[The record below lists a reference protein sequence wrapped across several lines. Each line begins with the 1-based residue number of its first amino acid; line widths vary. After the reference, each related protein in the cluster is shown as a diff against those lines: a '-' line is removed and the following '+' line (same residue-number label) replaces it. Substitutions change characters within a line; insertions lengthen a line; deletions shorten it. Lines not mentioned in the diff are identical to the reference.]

1 MAFLRP
7 QYKIGSESDSF
18 TSKVLPTFEKYQ
30 FRSNGKKE
38 SEFSQKGLAEIFSF
52 YCFVIGPIGYW
63 TGMIVIS
70 QVHLMNT

>member
-30 FRSNGKKE
+30 FRLNGKKE
-38 SEFSQKGLAEIFSF
+38 IDFSQKGLAEFFSF
-52 YCFVIGPIGYW
+52 
-63 TGMIVIS
+63 
-70 QVHLMNT
+70 